1 MWRDVLGWW
10 QFVTVQCSPRWLTEA
25 VLGRILFNC
34 LCVFLPFTSI
44 LALLLCS
51 CSVYAAHIIASMIN
65 DVNDLLNERL
75 TQMPG
80 ARWRSKLSWN
90 QVRYAS
96 VSFYPYI
103 CKFPANILHFCK
115 HKCHID
121 VSMKPQIFFQKWL
134 DGHLCIV
141 FVKIKCAQTS
151 VPTFACL
158 QKLALGDASPAL
170 NCLLHVHRARMGA

>member
-1 MWRDVLGWW
+1 
-10 QFVTVQCSPRWLTEA
+10 
-25 VLGRILFNC
+25 
-34 LCVFLPFTSI
+34 
-44 LALLLCS
+44 
-51 CSVYAAHIIASMIN
+51 
-65 DVNDLLNERL
+65 
-75 TQMPG
+75 MPG

-121 VSMKPQIFFQKWL
+121 VSMKPQIFFQTWL
-134 DGHLCIV
+134 DGHFCIV
-141 FVKIKCAQTS
+141 FVKIKWAQTS

-158 QKLALGDASPAL
+158 QKFTLRDATPAL
-170 NCLLHVHRARMGA
+170 NCLLHVHRARMGAQSSAGRGLVNLRPRERIGQSYPAGRDAHKIHPCRVEQIVSVKINPSLVMMRECLMLIK

>member
-1 MWRDVLGWW
+1 
-10 QFVTVQCSPRWLTEA
+10 
-25 VLGRILFNC
+25 
-34 LCVFLPFTSI
+34 
-44 LALLLCS
+44 
-51 CSVYAAHIIASMIN
+51 
-65 DVNDLLNERL
+65 
-75 TQMPG
+75 MPG

-121 VSMKPQIFFQKWL
+121 VSMKPQIFFQTWL

-141 FVKIKCAQTS
+141 FVKIKYALTS

-158 QKLALGDASPAL
+158 QKLALRDASPAL
-170 NCLLHVHRARMGA
+170 NCLSHVHRARMGAQFSAGRVLENLIPRDRIGQYSPAGRDGHQIHPCRVRWIDSVKINPSLVMMREWHFLFAIATFHRIT